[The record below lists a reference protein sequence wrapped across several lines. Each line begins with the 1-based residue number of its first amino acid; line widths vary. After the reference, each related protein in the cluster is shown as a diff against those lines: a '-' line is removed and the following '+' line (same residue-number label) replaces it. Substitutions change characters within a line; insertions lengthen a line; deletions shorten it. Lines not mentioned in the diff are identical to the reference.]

1 MQIILIRCTFNENL
15 QGNQSPIT
23 FSQMKKLE
31 FKSFDITEHKAD
43 DSGNLII
50 TGYGAFFGN
59 LDSYKDIIAAGAF
72 AETLAEKKD
81 RIAFCYQHDIWNP
94 IGKIQDIKEDDKG
107 LWLKVML
114 SAAEDDIQ
122 TKVKEGILKEM
133 SIGYRVV
140 DSSEEMRNGDQVR
153 ILKKINLYEISL
165 VTIAAN
171 PLAVIQ
177 SMKSDER
184 KNYLE
189 KEFDRVLAIVRNE
202 NINFEIQKLKSL
214 VFSEIPTQE
223 GAQEE
228 EPQMKADEILK
239 LLNS

>member
-1 MQIILIRCTFNENL
+1 
-15 QGNQSPIT
+15 
-23 FSQMKKLE
+23 MKGLE
-31 FKSFDITEHKAD
+31 FKSFDIAEHKAD
-43 DSGNLII
+43 ESGNLII

-72 AETLAEKKD
+72 ADTLAEKRD

-94 IGKIQDIKEDDKG
+94 IGKIQEIKEDNQG

-140 DSSEEMRNGDQVR
+140 DSAEEVRNGEPCR

-177 SMKSDER
+177 SMKSDES
-184 KNYLE
+184 KNYIE
-189 KEFDRVLAIVRNE
+189 SEYNRVLAIVRNE
-202 NINFEIQKLKSL
+202 NVKFEIMKLKGLTLSVL
-214 VFSEIPTQE
+214 
-223 GAQEE
+223 AQKT
-228 EPQMKADEILK
+228 EPQKEEVTLKADEILK

>member
-1 MQIILIRCTFNENL
+1 
-15 QGNQSPIT
+15 
-23 FSQMKKLE
+23 MKKLE

-50 TGYGAFFGN
+50 SGYGAFFGN
-59 LDSYKDIIAAGAF
+59 IDSYKDIIDPLAF
-72 AETLAEKKD
+72 DETLAEKRD

-94 IGKIQDIKEDDKG
+94 IGKIQDIKPDMKG
-107 LWLKVML
+107 LWLQVML
-114 SAAEDDIQ
+114 SAAEQDIQ

-140 DSSEEMRNGDQVR
+140 DSSEEMRNGEQIR
-153 ILKKINLYEISL
+153 ILKKINLYEVSL

-189 KEFDRVLAIVRNE
+189 KEFDRVLAVVRNE

-214 VFSEIPTQE
+214 VFSELPTQE
-223 GAQEE
+223 DTPEE
-228 EPQMKADEILK
+228 KPQMKADSTIIFESNFFTNN
-239 LLNS
+239 LNF